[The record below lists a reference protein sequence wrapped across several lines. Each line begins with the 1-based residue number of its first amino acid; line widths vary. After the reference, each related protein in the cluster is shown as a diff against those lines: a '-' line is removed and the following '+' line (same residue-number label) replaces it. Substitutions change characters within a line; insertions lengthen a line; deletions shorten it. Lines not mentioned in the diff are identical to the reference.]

1 MPNGSSDGSIIIST
15 HLDNQELETELSRVT
30 RKIQTLEERI
40 GRMQAERM
48 PLADQS
54 AQLAANLD
62 EAKARLDQ
70 MKNGPEYF
78 SRSSIQQQESTV
90 RQLQAEWDRVQGR
103 VERYD
108 ANIQNAT
115 RELNRQRERAGSLS
129 QQLAESGRQSDVMGN
144 AMNRASKYMNQ
155 FLNRVK
161 ALARRVFIFTLIT
174 TALRSLRT
182 WMWETIKTNEDATA
196 AVARLK
202 AALLTLVQPLVNVV
216 IPAFIAFVNLL
227 TDVVSAIAKV
237 VASLF
242 GVTLDESKQGAKD
255 LYDKKAALEGVGSA
269 AKKAGKSLASFD
281 EINKLSNDSGNGGG
295 AGGSKSEI
303 APDFSFFDKLDYKK
317 KLDEMTVYISGALLA
332 LGAILAFTGVNI
344 PLGIGLMA
352 LGAIGLAS
360 VIKENWDSMDDELKG
375 AITKVLLT
383 LGTAALVFGAILA
396 FSGVN
401 IPLGIG
407 LMIAGVAAM
416 ATAAALNWDT
426 LDDNIKDVISGI
438 LATLGLAMLVIGAV
452 LAFSGANIPLGI
464 GLMLV
469 GALAMA
475 SAIALN
481 WDVLKNDIGGV
492 VSELLV
498 ILGAAL
504 LAIGAALAF
513 SGANLPLGIGLMA
526 VGALALGAAA
536 ALNWE
541 TIEAAL
547 KGPIGAVTAAVS
559 AALLALG
566 AVLAFTG
573 VALPLGIALMA
584 AGAIGL
590 ATVTFLNWD
599 TIKNKLQGPIGAVTA
614 AVSAALLAIGAILA
628 FTGVALPLG
637 IALMAAGAI
646 GLATV
651 VYLNW
656 DTIKDALQG
665 PIGQVTAVVSAA
677 LLVLGI
683 ILCCTGVALPLGIA
697 LIAAGAVGLVTTVA
711 LNWDAILDGIKGAWS
726 RIRSWWDTN
735 VAPKLTLA
743 YWQEKFETIKEALVQ
758 KIKDAVNGAIALF
771 NQFIDW
777 VNDKLNISWDPVKIG
792 GVEIISG
799 GSFQLFKIPHIPAL
813 AQGAVIPPNREFMA
827 ILGDQKSGTNIEA
840 PMSTIE
846 QGVENVLRRMGVT
859 GGSGDTTV
867 ILELDGQQFGKVVY
881 KTYNRENRRIGVR
894 LVEV

>member
-1 MPNGSSDGSIIIST
+1 MPSGSSDGSIIIST
-15 HLDNQELETELSRVT
+15 HLDNQELERELNRLT
-30 RKIQTLEERI
+30 RKIEAIEERI
-40 GRMQAERM
+40 TQRQAERM
-48 PLADQS
+48 PLAEQS

-70 MKNGPEYF
+70 MRNGPEYF
-78 SRSSIQQQESTV
+78 SRNSIRDQEAIV
-90 RQLQAEWDRVQGR
+90 RQLQTEWDRIQGR

-108 ANIQNAT
+108 TSIQNAT
-115 RELNRQRERAGSLS
+115 LELNRQRERAGGIA
-129 QQLAESGRQSDVMGN
+129 QQLAESRGQSEAMGS
-144 AMNRASKYMNQ
+144 AINRAGRYMDQ
-155 FLNRVK
+155 FVNRVK

-174 TALRSLRT
+174 AALRSLRT

-242 GVTLDESKQGAKD
+242 GMTLDESKQGAKD

-281 EINKLSNDSGNGGG
+281 EINKLSNDSGNDGG

-360 VIKENWDSMDDELKG
+360 VIKENWDSMDDKLKE

-407 LMIAGVAAM
+407 LMMAGVAAM

-426 LDDNIKDVISGI
+426 LDDNIKNVISGI

-475 SAIALN
+475 SAIALK

-536 ALNWE
+536 ALNWK

-566 AVLAFTG
+566 A
-573 VALPLGIALMA
+573 
-584 AGAIGL
+584 
-590 ATVTFLNWD
+590 
-599 TIKNKLQGPIGAVTA
+599 
-614 AVSAALLAIGAILA
+614 ILA

-637 IALMAAGAI
+637 IALMAVGAI
-646 GLATV
+646 GLATITF
-651 VYLNW
+651 LNW

-665 PIGQVTAVVSAA
+665 PIGQVTAAVSAA

-697 LIAAGAVGLVTTVA
+697 LIAAGAVGLVTVTA
-711 LNWDAILDGIKGAWS
+711 LNWDAILDGIKGAWNH
-726 RIRSWWDTN
+726 IRSWWDTN
-735 VAPKLTLA
+735 VAPKLTLT
-743 YWQEKFETIKEALVQ
+743 YWQQKFETIKEALVQ
-758 KIKDAVNGAIALF
+758 KIKDAVNGAVALF

-777 VNDKLNISWDPVKIG
+777 VNDKLNISWDPIKIG

-827 ILGDQKSGTNIEA
+827 VLGDQKSGTNIEA

-867 ILELDGQQFGKVVY
+867 ILELDGQQFGKVTY
-881 KTYNRENRRIGVR
+881 KAYNRENRRVGVR